1 MIKIT
6 KNYLSASC
14 DFLIADEMLSCAVFS
29 QPAIRSSAFYAP
41 HLLEDWELSIQDD
54 QKLISC
60 CLSGDEAAWSSLYR
74 RLYKT
79 VHFITHWH
87 KWNFT
92 ADQADEIMQD
102 VFLGIVSSLK
112 TFQFECSLETFASN
126 IAKNKCIS
134 EIRRI
139 SALKREGAEESLSAD
154 EMDADGDA
162 RLVLADPKSSFS
174 AVLESS
180 ETSHMMKSALDEL
193 DEQCRTI
200 VRLKYY
206 DDYSYEDIAALSNLP
221 LGTVASRLKRCLLEL
236 KRICKKYSGGHFEST
251 L

>member
-1 MIKIT
+1 M
-6 KNYLSASC
+6 
-14 DFLIADEMLSCAVFS
+14 
-29 QPAIRSSAFYAP
+29 
-41 HLLEDWELSIQDD
+41 SIQDD
-54 QKLISC
+54 QKLISQ

-139 SALKREGAEESLSAD
+139 SAFKREGAGESLSAD
-154 EMDADGDA
+154 ETDADGEA
-162 RLVLADPKSSFS
+162 RMVVADPIFFF
-174 AVLESS
+174 
-180 ETSHMMKSALDEL
+180 
-193 DEQCRTI
+193 
-200 VRLKYY
+200 
-206 DDYSYEDIAALSNLP
+206 
-221 LGTVASRLKRCLLEL
+221 
-236 KRICKKYSGGHFEST
+236 RI
-251 L
+251 